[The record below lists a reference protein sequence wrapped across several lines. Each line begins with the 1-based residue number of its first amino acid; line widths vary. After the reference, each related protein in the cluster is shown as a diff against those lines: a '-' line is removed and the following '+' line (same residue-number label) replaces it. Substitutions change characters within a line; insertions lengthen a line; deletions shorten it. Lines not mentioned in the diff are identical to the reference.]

1 MPLVI
6 DASVVAAWH
15 FPDERSAAGDSIM
28 ARLESDC
35 ARLPALWWFEIR
47 NVLLIGERRGR
58 TAPEHT
64 ERFFNFLR
72 GLPIEIAP
80 FPQEL
85 AVLSLARRHKLS
97 FYDATYLELA
107 QREGIGLAT
116 LDRALIRAATAEGV
130 PLIGAV

>member
-15 FPDERSAAGDSIM
+15 FPDERSAQGDSIM
-28 ARLESDC
+28 ARLESDR
-35 ARLPALWWFEIR
+35 ARMPALWWFEVR

-58 TAPEHT
+58 TAREHT
-64 ERFFNFLR
+64 ERFFDFLR

-85 AVLSLARRHKLS
+85 AVLSLARRHQLS
-97 FYDATYLELA
+97 FYDAAYLELA
-107 QREGIGLAT
+107 QRERIALAT
-116 LDRALIRAATAEGV
+116 LDRALVRAAAAEGV
-130 PLIGAV
+130 PLIGAT